1 VLNKNTMHTRF
12 LSNFL
17 IIPFCFV
24 IGTLGCSNEGGDKK
38 AHASDQTVAPPQE
51 IVEVGDL
58 SGPMKISGTIK
69 NAKSLDGRQIT
80 LYETEGKDRFALDS
94 AIIQDGNFGFE
105 LDDVAI
111 GLYRLGISAIEKT
124 QGEIILNP
132 EEAEISISYPNAN
145 LLSGMTYGNSP
156 ENTAWIGYKKQK
168 SVFDRDI
175 KKINKSSVVI
185 DVKREQIYARRKAFD
200 QTQDKLA
207 DQHPETFF
215 AKMVRGLQSPM
226 VMDRDHYWDD
236 IDFMDESLIRSRVLN
251 DRLMTYMQI
260 HAREENLKSSGK
272 QGFYNCVDRI
282 ANIVKERGSDKVLEF
297 ILYTMSESFYKSG
310 SPEVSHYVIDNY
322 FYGDDCGDSEISDLF
337 KMKAAGLRNLQVGNT
352 PPDFSLPDVTGKN
365 IRLSDVVKENE
376 YTLLLFWASF
386 CHKCK
391 EEIPMM
397 KKFYPSASK
406 KGFEILGVS
415 IDYSS
420 KNWKDGIKENAIP
433 WLNVSDLTSW
443 GGPVLKKFRVTKSP
457 VMFLIDKD
465 GTLVARPES
474 AAEVE
479 AFLKKNLK

>member
-1 VLNKNTMHTRF
+1 L
-12 LSNFL
+12 L
-17 IIPFCFV
+17 IGA
-24 IGTLGCSNEGGDKK
+24 IGCANGTGNATE
-38 AHASDQTVAPPQE
+38 QTSKQESISSKE
-51 IVEVGDL
+51 IVEIGDIR
-58 SGPMKISGTIK
+58 GPMKITGTFS

-94 AIIQDGNFGFE
+94 AIIQNGNFGFE
-105 LDDVAI
+105 LEDVAI
-111 GLYRLGISAIEKT
+111 GLYRLGISKVEKT
-124 QGEIILNP
+124 QGDIILNP
-132 EEAEISISYPNAN
+132 EEAEIAISYPTAN
-145 LLSGMTYGNSP
+145 LLSGMTYSNSL
-156 ENTAWIGYKKQK
+156 ENTAWTDYKKEK
-168 SVFDRDI
+168 SKFDRDI
-175 KKINKSSVVI
+175 KKINKSSVTI
-185 DVKREQIYARRKAFD
+185 DVKREQIYARRKQFD
-200 QTQDKLA
+200 QAQDNLA
-207 DQHPETFF
+207 DQHPRTFF
-215 AKMVRGLQSPM
+215 AKMVRRLQSPM

-236 IDFMDESLIRSRVLN
+236 IDFKDESLIRSQVLN
-251 DRLMTYMQI
+251 DRIMVFMQI

-282 ANIVKERGSDKVLEF
+282 ADIVKERGSDRVLEF

-337 KMKAAGLRNLQVGNT
+337 KMKAAGLRNLEVGNT
-352 PPDFSLPDVTGKN
+352 PPDFSLPDVNGKN
-365 IRLSDVVKENE
+365 IRFSEVVKENE

-415 IDYSS
+415 IDYSRGS
-420 KNWKDGIKENAIP
+420 WIEGIKENDLP
-433 WLNVSDLTSW
+433 WLNVSDLSSW
-443 GGPVLKKFRVTKSP
+443 GGPVLKKFRVTKTP
-457 VMFLIDKD
+457 VMFLIDKN

-474 AAEVE
+474 AAEIE